1 MERLILTGLFTLALA
16 NAGPTTNAEV
26 TADDRFIHAVAAQLD
41 DLSNP

>member
-16 NAGPTTNAEV
+16 NAVPTNAEV